1 MSLTLPLNAR
11 VLTQKT
17 ATKPQNEFWNNPA
30 LFRMFVGGRGS
41 GKTHAGAI
49 EALRMPPGSVGMI
62 IAPTN
67 QMLRDGALRTV
78 QTIANQAGIIQ
89 DYNQTYGEM
98 RLLGDRVIK
107 FRSADAPDRLRGANL
122 GWLWLDEAALMNPET
137 WSIVIATLREQP
149 GKAWI
154 TTTPRG
160 RNWIYELWT
169 TGGEDYAMIE
179 SRTADNIYLHD
190 SFVEILR
197 RTYTAEQYAQ
207 ESEGKFVDAAGALFK
222 RDWFQYVE
230 YIDNAERLDWY
241 RYYDL
246 AASVKQ
252 AADYTA
258 SAKCAFG
265 DDGTLYIA
273 DVTRHKGE
281 WPDIRRQIM
290 QRAQDEPRVVIG
302 IEESLHGLAGLQE
315 LRREPAMANITFH
328 GVVARGDKRA
338 RAMPWA
344 ARAEQK
350 KLALLRGDWN
360 RIFLDECVSFPIGA
374 HDDMIDA
381 VSGAVHMIGA
391 RSMQWGYF

>member
-1 MSLTLPLNAR
+1 
-11 VLTQKT
+11 
-17 ATKPQNEFWNNPA
+17 
-30 LFRMFVGGRGS
+30 
-41 GKTHAGAI
+41 
-49 EALRMPPGSVGMI
+49 MPPGSVGMI

-78 QTIANQAGIIQ
+78 QTIANNAGIVT

-98 RLLGDRVIK
+98 ALLGNRIIK
-107 FRSADAPDRLRGANL
+107 FRSADNPDRLRGANL
-122 GWLWLDEAALMNPET
+122 GWLWLDEAALMDPET
-137 WSIVIATLREQP
+137 WQIVIATLRETP
-149 GKAWI
+149 GRAWI

-160 RNWIYELWT
+160 RNWVWELWNQDNP
-169 TGGEDYAMIE
+169 DYALIE
-179 SRTADNIYLHD
+179 SRTADNVFLP
-190 SFVEILR
+190 SAFVDTLR
-197 RTYTAEQYAQ
+197 RTMTAEQFAQ
-207 ESEGKFVDAAGALFK
+207 ESEGKFVDAAGALFR

-230 YIDNAERLDWY
+230 FIPSYEKLNWY

-246 AASVKQ
+246 AASIKQ
-252 AADYTA
+252 TADYTA

-265 DDGTLYIA
+265 DDGTLFIA
-273 DVTRHKGE
+273 DVTREKGE
-281 WPDIRRQIM
+281 WPDIRKRII
-290 QRAQDEPRVVIG
+290 QRAIDDPRTVIG

-315 LRREPAMANITFH
+315 LRREPVLANVTFH
-328 GVVARGDKRA
+328 GVMARGDKRA

-344 ARAEQK
+344 ARAEQG